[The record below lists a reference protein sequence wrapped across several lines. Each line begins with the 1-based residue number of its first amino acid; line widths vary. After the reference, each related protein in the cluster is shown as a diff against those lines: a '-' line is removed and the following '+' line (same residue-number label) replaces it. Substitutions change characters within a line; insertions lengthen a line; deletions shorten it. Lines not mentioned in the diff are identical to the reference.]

1 MLFEDATITV
11 GETTLQAGLRYFRL
25 WTITLLLGALFGC
38 STVGYYYQS
47 ARGQLDLM
55 CRARDID
62 KLLKDDKAT
71 PAVRE
76 RLERVK
82 SMRRFASES
91 LDLPD
96 NDSYKSYAA
105 LDRDYVLWNVFA
117 APEMSIEPHKWCF
130 PIVGCVVYRG
140 YFKKEDAEKYA
151 RSLQEQGL
159 ETYVAG
165 VPAYS
170 TLGWFDDPV
179 LSTVLNYPDPDLAG
193 LIFHELAHQVA
204 YAKGDSVFNESFAVT
219 VEMEGVER
227 WLNHQGRPGEI
238 EAYRVSRRRNHEVVE
253 TILEYR
259 RRLGEVYRSD
269 YDRNWKLARKAE
281 IIAALKDRYRKMIS
295 AWPGYHGYGHW
306 FSKNLNNA
314 HFAVIAA
321 YHARVPA
328 FQALLARDGGD
339 LRKFYEDAVR
349 LSREPKAQREAFLD
363 KLSAGAPSSTTDD
376 RRYKEDL

>member
-1 MLFEDATITV
+1 M
-11 GETTLQAGLRYFRL
+11 GETTLQAGLRYFRVG
-25 WTITLLLGALFGC
+25 TITVLLGALFGC

-55 CRARDID
+55 CRSRDID
-62 KLLKDDKAT
+62 KLLKNGDAT
-71 PAVRE
+71 PAVRG

-96 NDSYKSYAA
+96 NESYKSYAA
-105 LDRDYVLWNVFA
+105 VDRDYALWNVFA
-117 APEMSIEPHKWCF
+117 APELSIQPHKWCF

-140 YFKKEDAEKYA
+140 YFKKSDAEKYA
-151 RSLQEQGL
+151 KSLQKHGL

-219 VEMEGVER
+219 VEMEGVKR
-227 WLNHQGRPGEI
+227 WLKHEGRPGEI
-238 EAYRVSRRRNHEVVE
+238 EAYRVRRHRNDKVVD
-253 TILEYR
+253 TILAYR
-259 RRLGEVYRSD
+259 RRLGELYQSDHDRS
-269 YDRNWKLARKAE
+269 WKLARKAE

-295 AWPGYHGYGHW
+295 AWPGYHGYGRW
-306 FSKNLNNA
+306 FSEDLNNA

-339 LRKFYEDAVR
+339 LRKFYDDAVR
-349 LSREPKAQREAFLD
+349 LSREPKAQRDAFLD
-363 KLSAGAPSSTTDD
+363 KLTATAPSSTTDALP
-376 RRYKEDL
+376 YKENS